1 MGLEVKEENN
11 RLWIIIVDRD
21 NLKKWIEEKSEGY
34 ITVTIHGRTRGSN
47 VNQTGAVVSRIGGCE
62 QSEGKRKKIEAE
74 VILLKQKI
82 EDQAQELNRFYKIF
96 KEVMVQNKEL
106 RTKEQRKESEAGGVT
121 EGRIVTVVFYIRNL
135 FKKIG
140 RLKREIV
147 VKRFLGQ
154 SRVQICL
161 FGVSAPAVERN
172 RLATIFC
179 TSVNLPPSPARFSK
193 WRTII
198 VSSYST
204 RVIWFN
210 SDFSHH

>member
-34 ITVTIHGRTRGSN
+34 ITVTIHGKTRGSN

-62 QSEGKRKKIEAE
+62 QPEGKRKKIEAE